1 MQNYELLYII
11 PAQYADTEIDA
22 LRAKIAAMVEATGAK
37 VTRNENLGKIKLAY
51 PVKHQRHGTYVLNH
65 LDAEPSMIKEMERQ
79 LRLADEVLRHI
90 LVERD
95 PRTDRKQY
103 IIASYV
109 APLSEE
115 ARDTRRP
122 GSTGAPMTAAPR
134 AAAPSAEAAQPM
146 RAEEASMSMEEL
158 DKKLD
163 EILDKDVAA

>member
-1 MQNYELLYII
+1 MSSQKRGVRRGQRMRGVR
-11 PAQYADTEIDA
+11 AADDIA
-22 LRAKIAAMVEATGAK
+22 LG
-37 VTRNENLGKIKLAY
+37 
-51 PVKHQRHGTYVLNH
+51 VKRPLHGTYVLNH
-65 LDAEPSMIKEMERQ
+65 VEAEPSVVKELDRQ
-79 LRLADEVLRHI
+79 LLLADEVLRQTI
-90 LVERD
+90 VERD

-122 GSTGAPMTAAPR
+122 VTGTSSSTPMTAAPR
-134 AAAPSAEAAQPM
+134 VAAPAAETPAPI

-163 EILDKDVAA
+163 EILDKDVTA

>member
-22 LRAKIAAMVEATGAK
+22 LCAKIAKMMEGTGAK
-37 VTRNENLGKIKLAY
+37 VTRNESLGKIKLAY
-51 PVKHQRHGTYVLNH
+51 TVKQQRHGTYVLVH
-65 LDAEPSMIKEMERQ
+65 FEAEPSSIKEMERQ

-90 LVERD
+90 VVERD
-95 PRTDRKQY
+95 VRTDRKQY
-103 IIASYV
+103 VIASYV

-115 ARDTRRP
+115 ARDTRKLM
-122 GSTGAPMTAAPR
+122 GATAPMMAASR
-134 AAAPSAEAAQPM
+134 VAPFVDAAQPV

-163 EILDKDVAA
+163 EILDKDVTV